1 MRAVD
6 CASRR
11 HKISVMALIRN
22 LFWLTIF
29 LASTFGF
36 IVLFEHGPKDYVN
49 NCKATFENL
58 QKLVNKKV
66 ERKKDESDKVVP

>member
-1 MRAVD
+1 
-6 CASRR
+6 
-11 HKISVMALIRN
+11 
-22 LFWLTIF
+22 